1 MADRKKAL
9 LEKLEVFY
17 KEDDSIEEASLFTGE
32 ELGTQM
38 DILRLLI
45 RDYGPGLMDVLAEF
59 SFLPTEGDE
68 VWFFNA
74 VITILTDVP
83 KEAVPAL
90 SGAISRLNFYL
101 PYGAFC
107 ISADG
112 SMLAYKA
119 STALMASHDDEK
131 IYENLE
137 AAAETA
143 LLVPEQYTF
152 SLEQIVNGK
161 LLMNDFI
168 KMLPQ

>member
-9 LEKLEVFY
+9 LEKLELFY
-17 KEDDSIEEASLFTGE
+17 KDDEGIEEASLFTGE
-32 ELGTQM
+32 ELGTPM
-38 DILRLLI
+38 DVLRLLV

-74 VITILTDVP
+74 VLTILTDVP

-101 PYGAFC
+101 PFGAFC
-107 ISADG
+107 ISSDG
-112 SMLAYKA
+112 SMLSYKA
-119 STALMASHDDEK
+119 VTALRASHDDEN

-137 AAAETA
+137 VAAESA
-143 LLVPEQYTF
+143 LLVPEQYTYT
-152 SLEQIVNGK
+152 LEQIANGS